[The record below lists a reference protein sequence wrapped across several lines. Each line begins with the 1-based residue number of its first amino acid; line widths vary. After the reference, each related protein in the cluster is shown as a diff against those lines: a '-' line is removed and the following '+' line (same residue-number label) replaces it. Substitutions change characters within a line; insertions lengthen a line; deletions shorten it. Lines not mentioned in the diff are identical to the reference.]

1 MEYELYYTDALRESG
16 LFKEALSR
24 MRGMEPD
31 AADDKG
37 VFVRL
42 DGRKFARIYR
52 RAKKL
57 DGYFGRE
64 AYYVLDEGSGKWL
77 LVDCRGRTGELRET
91 GIPSWEFMDSHSSH
105 GYRLLATKNTLLYPV
120 EENPIPAGMEY
131 TKGEIRHITPHI
143 GDISALAGAVS
154 SFFTIEGN
162 GDFLCHYGESYVERS
177 YYLREPTEKRYG
189 PYFLNCLEG
198 TDLPK
203 SEGDD
208 TVDQSQFKL
217 VADGVENRYS
227 PVQIRLPPPK

>member
-1 MEYELYYTDALRESG
+1 M
-16 LFKEALSR
+16 
-24 MRGMEPD
+24 
-31 AADDKG
+31 
-37 VFVRL
+37 
-42 DGRKFARIYR
+42 
-52 RAKKL
+52 
-57 DGYFGRE
+57 
-64 AYYVLDEGSGKWL
+64 
-77 LVDCRGRTGELRET
+77 DCRGRTEELKET
-91 GIPSWEFMDSHSSH
+91 GIPSWELTGNHS
-105 GYRLLATKNTLLYPV
+105 GRGWRLFATKDTIFCPV
-120 EENPIPAGMEY
+120 GENPVPAGTGY
-131 TKGEIRHITPHI
+131 TKGEIRYITPHV
-143 GDISALAGAVS
+143 GNISALAGTVS

-189 PYFLNCLEG
+189 PYFLKCLKG